1 MMTDPKFPCMYCNK
15 ESCEMNVGLF
25 EGESKTYPTREDWV
39 KKVNEIRKMNPEET
53 CPTRIGYSNLY
64 KALEKAYN
72 LGFSTGHNF
81 GSAGF

>member
-1 MMTDPKFPCMYCNK
+1 
-15 ESCEMNVGLF
+15 MNVGLF

-72 LGFSTGHNF
+72 FRF
-81 GSAGF
+81 